1 MSTIEMKS
9 NTLSK
14 MVIGLSI
21 TISSIILLFF
31 FALEFGIQNIS
42 LEKIFIALFSGSIG
56 VIVGLFVTKIM
67 KE

>member
-42 LEKIFIALFSGSIG
+42 LENIFIALFSGPIG
-56 VIVGLFVTKIM
+56 VIIGLFVHKII
-67 KE
+67 K

>member
-42 LEKIFIALFSGSIG
+42 LENIFIASFSGSIG
-56 VIVGLFVTKIM
+56 VIVGLLIHKII
-67 KE
+67 K